1 MYIISPIFDSPNRSR
16 VGLVGCQVKAG
27 KNWGEVEL
35 NREALHL
42 LYIYEIEKQDESE
55 IKTLRPGFL
64 LSSDEKR
71 WRGEKKRN
79 VRRNAR

>member
-1 MYIISPIFDSPNRSR
+1 MPSEGWQELGRGRVKQRS
-16 VGLVGCQVKAG
+16 APST
-27 KNWGEVEL
+27 
-35 NREALHL
+35 
-42 LYIYEIEKQDESE
+42 IYEIEKQDESE

>member
-35 NREALHL
+35 NREALH
-42 LYIYEIEKQDESE
+42 IYYLFEIEKQDESE
-55 IKTLRPGFL
+55 IKTYKGQGFYYQVMRK
-64 LSSDEKR
+64 D
-71 WRGEKKRN
+71 GEGKKREM
-79 VRRNAR
+79 